1 MKASSPESLLVETPC
16 RLEAVRD
23 AARSLRRFLADCG
36 ASPAELDDWE
46 LIIVEAGNNAVQ
58 YASGNRH
65 EKSVRFL
72 MNIWTDSVELSIT
85 DQNPRFEIPSETS
98 LPTDDSE
105 SGRGLYII
113 HALTDSVRYLRGKTE
128 NVLVL
133 RRNRADRTKKIE
145 VAVEAVNAREP
156 DLATTL
162 DLMMEELSSCYESL
176 STIFRFTAEMGRAD
190 DTPRC
195 AIAWLKELVKVTSMD
210 WFVFRL
216 RVEGGALELAST
228 SLERNES
235 LPVQLQTNGAV
246 TEKSWEVT
254 AAAEGREVWF
264 DADSDKSSTEPLV
277 AALGKNICGIAYPI
291 HVGGKL
297 LGILSIGRLAAK
309 QEFTVGQINVVHT
322 FADFMGLQLSNEKAR
337 QEAVK
342 GKLIR
347 RELQIAGD
355 IQRSLLPKTLV
366 GVPGFTLA
374 GYCQSANAVGGDFYD
389 VIHVGDDGVLFAI
402 ADVMGKGVP
411 AAMFAAM
418 FRSHLRACAEMM
430 RAPSR
435 LLAWLNC
442 ALFADLDSVDMFV
455 TAQIAYLHLPSRSLT
470 VTSAGHCPLLI
481 ADPGSGMVREVSGD
495 GPPLG
500 INSGAIFRS
509 ETVHLPAQAR
519 MLMITDGLIEALDR
533 SGVPLGNEA
542 VAELLKQET
551 QERSNAT
558 LIRDHILALADRHRD
573 GAEVTDDLTFIVLAE
588 KSFPSSTPKSHS

>member
-23 AARSLRRFLADCG
+23 AARSLRRFLADRG
-36 ASPAELDDWE
+36 ASSAELDDWE

-85 DQNPRFEIPSETS
+85 DQNPCFELPSEAA

-113 HALTDSVRYLRGKTE
+113 HALTDSVRYLRGKSE

-133 RRNRADRTKKIE
+133 RRNRADR
-145 VAVEAVNAREP
+145 ARKLKEQSMGAKEP

-176 STIFRFTAEMGRAD
+176 STIFRFTAEMGRSD

-195 AIAWLKELVKVTSMD
+195 AIAWLKELAKVTAMD

-216 RVEGGALELAST
+216 RVEGSALELAST

-235 LPVQLQTNGAV
+235 LPVLLQTTGNGV
-246 TEKSWEVT
+246 QNSWEVT
-254 AAAEGREVWF
+254 AATQGREVWF
-264 DADSDKSSTEPLV
+264 DADADRSSTEPLV
-277 AALGKNICGIAYPI
+277 AALGRNLCGIAYPI

-297 LGILSIGRLAAK
+297 LGVLSTGCLVAK
-309 QEFTVGQINVVHT
+309 KEFTVGQINVIHT
-322 FADFMGLQLSNEKAR
+322 FADFMGLQLSNERAR

-342 GKLIR
+342 GKLMR

-366 GVPGFTLA
+366 GIPGFTLA

-481 ADPGSGMVREVSGD
+481 ADPSSGKVREVSGD

-500 INSGAIFRS
+500 INSGAIFRA
-509 ETVHLPAQAR
+509 ETVHLPSQAR
-519 MLMITDGLIEALDR
+519 MLMITDGLVEALNR
-533 SGVPLGNEA
+533 SSEPLGNEA
-542 VAELLKQET
+542 VAELLQHET
-551 QERSNAT
+551 TERSNAT

-588 KSFPSSTPKSHS
+588 KSFPSTTQKSQP